1 MLPMPNPYVPEE
13 HDPWCPYGV
22 NSSKGRT
29 NIELRE
35 QFILAEGVSQT
46 MSAFKPKSSP
56 SPNQQRSLSVAS
68 NAGPITKAREK
79 SSKSIPMGKTG
90 VNRSAGTPDSLSDNE
105 SPSYS
110 RTPLKKPSS
119 VRTRSSIA
127 SGGSLPGSRN
137 NSRPPSRTGSKPPSR
152 HGSNLSLDST
162 DDGTPSRIPRRS
174 TSSRSSTGTTT
185 PHKLGV
191 PSYNGNSASRS
202 RSPSGYGTP
211 KPNSIHRASSIP
223 TLSGS
228 GLRARTPS
236 GSSTPVPSLASGTR
250 LQRKSSGASDTL
262 TGLSRKST
270 PTDPKA
276 PFRL

>member
-1 MLPMPNPYVPEE
+1 MPIFESLRQKEQLPCSYPLHMGHTYS
-13 HDPWCPYGV
+13 HR
-22 NSSKGRT
+22 SSY
-29 NIELRE
+29 
-35 QFILAEGVSQT
+35 QWV
-46 MSAFKPKSSP
+46 
-56 SPNQQRSLSVAS
+56 
-68 NAGPITKAREK
+68 REK
-79 SSKSIPMGKTG
+79 SSKSIPMGRTG

-110 RTPLKKPSS
+110 RTPLRKPSS
-119 VRTRSSIA
+119 STVRTRSSIA

-211 KPNSIHRASSIP
+211 KP
-223 TLSGS
+223 
-228 GLRARTPS
+228 RTPS
-236 GSSTPVPSLASGTR
+236 GSSTPVSSSLTSGTK
-250 LQRKSSGASDTL
+250 LARKSSGASDTL

>member
-1 MLPMPNPYVPEE
+1 MPIFESLRQKEQLPCSYPLHMGHTYS
-13 HDPWCPYGV
+13 HR
-22 NSSKGRT
+22 SSY
-29 NIELRE
+29 
-35 QFILAEGVSQT
+35 QWV
-46 MSAFKPKSSP
+46 
-56 SPNQQRSLSVAS
+56 
-68 NAGPITKAREK
+68 REK
-79 SSKSIPMGKTG
+79 SSKSIPMGRTG

-110 RTPLKKPSS
+110 RTPLRKPSS
-119 VRTRSSIA
+119 STVRTRSSIA

-211 KPNSIHRASSIP
+211 KSNSIHRASSIP

-228 GLRARTPS
+228 GLRPRTPS
-236 GSSTPVPSLASGTR
+236 GSSTPVSSSLTSGTK
-250 LQRKSSGASDTL
+250 LARKSSGASDTL